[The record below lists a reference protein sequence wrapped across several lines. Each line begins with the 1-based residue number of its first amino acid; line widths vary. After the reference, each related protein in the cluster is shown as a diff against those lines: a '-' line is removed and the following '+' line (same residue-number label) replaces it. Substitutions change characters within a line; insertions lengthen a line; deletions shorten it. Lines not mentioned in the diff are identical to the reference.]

1 MVVRMDRVLT
11 AIGIAAL
18 IVGIL
23 TLPGCSRTLG
33 MPPSNQ
39 QNYGLVLPPPPQP
52 APDSLEAQPQVGPIF
67 VNSCFDCHAN
77 KGSGSVGAKFAP
89 SFLFGEVKARRAL
102 DMSEWFRYDT
112 TRQSALAA
120 EIAKSV
126 NDGSMP
132 PGDYIDVHHS
142 AKLTDDQKRLITQW
156 AAGLK
161 PAPAH

>member
-1 MVVRMDRVLT
+1 MVSMDRILT
-11 AIGIAAL
+11 SIGLAAL
-18 IVGIL
+18 IVGTV
-23 TLPGCSRTLG
+23 TLPGCARTLG

-39 QNYGLVLPPPPQP
+39 QNYGLVMPPPPQP
-52 APDSLEAQPQVGPIF
+52 PPDTLEAQPQVGPIF
-67 VNSCFDCHAN
+67 VNSCFDCHAS

-102 DMSEWFRYDT
+102 DMSEWFRYDAA
-112 TRQSALAA
+112 RQSALAA

-126 NDGSMP
+126 TDGSMP
-132 PGDYIDVHHS
+132 PGDYLDFHHS
-142 AKLTDDQKRLITQW
+142 ARLTDDQKRLITQW

>member
-1 MVVRMDRVLT
+1 MARLDRTISLVGLL
-11 AIGIAAL
+11 AL
-18 IVGIL
+18 ILGTVVL
-23 TLPGCSRTLG
+23 VGCSRTLG
-33 MPPSNQ
+33 MPPPNQ

-52 APDSLEAQPQVGPIF
+52 SPDSLEAQPQVGPIF
-67 VNSCFDCHAN
+67 VNSCFDCHAS

-102 DMSEWFRYDT
+102 DMSEWFRYDAA
-112 TRQSALAA
+112 RQSALAA

-132 PGDYIDVHHS
+132 PGDYIHVHHS

-161 PAPAH
+161 PAPVH